1 MCQRWCFFDVC
12 APTGIDLL
20 RPYVDGDSGAK
31 ESETFVENFHELSM
45 REALRC
51 DLRNGR
57 HMTAHAA
64 ALAAPAPGAQ
74 PARGSPRDHA
84 GLRAVLHEA
93 MNPPALWDPAATD
106 ARGNWGLWNFE
117 GQGPAGGPPAGVAG
131 QVGCVMSLP
140 GCADQTIHA
149 DTPHLY
155 VHTHLPPHYVNL
167 FLPAAAAGSPRAA
180 CEVGQTAFVLGSH
193 RLSTS
198 AAVMVD
204 EGGQRRLEEALVRP
218 HLVAGDALLFDCRA
232 LHFGLANQHPHRP
245 APPPPFPATGATG
258 AYDDPAWAQRDGWR
272 PLLYVNFTQRFFIDP
287 KNWDDRERLF

>member
-1 MCQRWCFFDVC
+1 M
-12 APTGIDLL
+12 
-20 RPYVDGDSGAK
+20 GAGG
-31 ESETFVENFHELSM
+31 ETFVENFHELSM

-57 HMTAHAA
+57 HMTA
-64 ALAAPAPGAQ
+64 LASASASASAPASATSPSSA
-74 PARGSPRDHA
+74 ARSPRDHA

-117 GQGPAGGPPAGVAG
+117 GQGPAGGAPAGVAG

-167 FLPAAAAGSPRAA
+167 FLPAAAEGIPRAA

-193 RLSTS
+193 RLAAS

-218 HLVAGDALLFDCRA
+218 HLVAGDCLLFDCRA
-232 LHFGLANQHPHRP
+232 LHFGLANQHPNRP
-245 APPPPFPATGATG
+245 APPPPLPLPAAGPAE
-258 AYDDPAWAQRDGWR
+258 AYVDPAWAQRDGWR
-272 PLLYVNFTQRFFIDP
+272 PLLYVNFTQRFFVDP
-287 KNWDDRERLF
+287 KNWDDRERLFDTPVSERTAEGASSS